1 MPRLATGEYSI
12 SVAVANGTQLDHV
25 QHHWVHDAIQ
35 FKSES
40 TSVSGGIIGIP
51 MKSIKLMLGV

>member
-12 SVAVANGTQLDHV
+12 SVAVANGTQMDHV

-51 MKSIKLMLGV
+51 MKSIKLMSGV